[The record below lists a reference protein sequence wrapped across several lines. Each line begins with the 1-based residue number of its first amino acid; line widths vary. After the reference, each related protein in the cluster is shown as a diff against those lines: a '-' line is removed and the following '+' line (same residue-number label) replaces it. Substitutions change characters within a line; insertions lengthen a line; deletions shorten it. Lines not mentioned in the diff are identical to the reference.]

1 MSLNHM
7 LPDADLACSVVKRS
21 NSEVRI
27 GCQPACRNPPHS
39 VWHGL
44 AVAAGHPHIEPYA
57 Q

>member
-7 LPDADLACSVVKRS
+7 LPDADLACSVVKRGM
-21 NSEVRI
+21 SEVRI
-27 GCQPACRNPPHS
+27 GCEPPYPNPPHF

-44 AVAAGHPHIEPYA
+44 AVAAGHPHIEPCA